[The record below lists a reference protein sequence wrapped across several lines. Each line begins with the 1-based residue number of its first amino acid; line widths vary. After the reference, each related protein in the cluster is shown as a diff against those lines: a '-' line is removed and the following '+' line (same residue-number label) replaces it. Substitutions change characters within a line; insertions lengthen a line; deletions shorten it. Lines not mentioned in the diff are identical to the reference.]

1 MNANH
6 FSLTHNR
13 LYSLSSWLR
22 HGHIRKDKSITSMMR
37 LAVTGRTL
45 EEETGE
51 TELGAAARKLHG
63 VCILVF
69 ASFLCVYV
77 LTMC

>member
-1 MNANH
+1 
-6 FSLTHNR
+6 
-13 LYSLSSWLR
+13 
-22 HGHIRKDKSITSMMR
+22 MMR